1 MSERVSFAGLSEWRA
16 KLAILTEALG
26 EIAGGSLLDE
36 AAPEIAARVRKIATP
51 TIERHQREG
60 AARKA
65 LKVYVDG
72 SVIKLD
78 VPGYVRLHGWWPFR
92 RGMPQAVLKF
102 AAGVMA
108 SKYLDAIGDDAG
120 SARMMAEAIASENA
134 SKAADAFKAETA
146 KIARRQY
153 RESEAG
159 KAARREAAK
168 ARRAAKKAAK

>member
-1 MSERVSFAGLSEWRA
+1 MSFAGLSEWRA

-26 EIAGGSLLDE
+26 KIAGGSLLDE
-36 AAPEIAARVRKIATP
+36 AAPEIAARALKIATP
-51 TIERHQREG
+51 TLARHRRDG
-60 AARKA
+60 AAQKA
-65 LKVYVDG
+65 LKVYING
-72 SVIKLD
+72 PIIKLD
-78 VPGYVRLHGWWPFR
+78 VPEYVRTHGWWPFR

-134 SKAADAFKAETA
+134 TKAADAFKADTA

-168 ARRAAKKAAK
+168 ARRAAKKATK